1 MEQVFQIDAG
11 YKGYMSH
18 AETQKPQ
25 AAVRLRRPER
35 RQVAMVV
42 QCPDDLVSA
51 SHAVRMVMGVVS
63 FIVGSPVSIVRG
75 MGIIICKRGRLEC
88 ENLMVSI
95 LGSGSVWF
103 STGEERRR
111 V

>member
-1 MEQVFQIDAG
+1 
-11 YKGYMSH
+11 MSH

-51 SHAVRMVMGVVS
+51 NHAVRMVMGVVS
-63 FIVGSPVSIVRG
+63 FIEGSPVSIVRG

-95 LGSGSVWF
+95 LGPLVFCSAILVIGQF
-103 STGEERRR
+103 ERTGPQG
-111 V
+111 